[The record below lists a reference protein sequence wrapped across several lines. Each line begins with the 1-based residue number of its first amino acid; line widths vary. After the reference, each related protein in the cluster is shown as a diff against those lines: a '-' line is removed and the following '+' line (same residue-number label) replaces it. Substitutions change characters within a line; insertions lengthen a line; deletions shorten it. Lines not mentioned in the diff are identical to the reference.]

1 MAVTGSGT
9 QNDPWVVHDYDEFM
23 SKSGVYP
30 DSELSAYIKFEVP
43 GSVLDCN
50 TYGSEFKWE
59 QFTAATPIGS
69 GDTYNY
75 HVYIDLNGTTIKNF
89 IIKEDVPMF
98 RAKRKGDTY
107 SWASAHIIVKNGSF
121 RNVFM
126 GSATSK
132 IALCENDGPTIE
144 FSNISFSTNTTGL
157 TVPVFDGGNGKRISF
172 DNCALYLVQATLATG
187 IMRKCVSTDTDFEL
201 HINNQ
206 NSQVIFPDSSFT
218 DCRFQGKIGGHCVSA
233 GVNNDSYVFDQCGL
247 DGKALDFT
255 NCVIDLDLTDSLGAS
270 DNNFV
275 RYGVLLDYNGYSIN
289 TNVICNSHY
298 PSIGGERQYSYPSSW
313 NHMTHEQIRDATYLN
328 SKGFVVVDVSGS

>member
-9 QNDPWVVHDYDEFM
+9 QADPYIVANYEDFISLSNHE
-23 SKSGVYP
+23 YP
-30 DSELSAYIKFEVP
+30 SDKHMYIQFSVP
-43 GSVLDCN
+43 GSVIDCN
-50 TYGSEFKWE
+50 TYGSEFKWDT
-59 QFTAATPIGS
+59 FVAAAPTGTS
-69 GDTYNY
+69 DTTQYYVDIN
-75 HVYIDLNGTTIKNF
+75 LNGTTIKNF

-98 RAKRKGDTY
+98 KANRRGATY
-107 SWASAHIIVKNGSF
+107 SWANAHITIHDGSI

-132 IALCENDGPTIE
+132 IALCENDGPTIA

-218 DCRFQGKIGGHCVSA
+218 DCRFQGKIGGHCVAS
-233 GVNNDSYVFDQCGL
+233 GVNKESYVFDQCGL
-247 DGKALDFT
+247 NDKALDFT
-255 NCVIDLDLTDSLGAS
+255 NCVIDLDLTDSLGIDDS
-270 DNNFV
+270 SYI
-275 RYGVLLDYNGYSIN
+275 RYGVFLDYNGHSIN

-298 PSIGGERQYSYPSSW
+298 PSVGGERQYSYPSSW
-313 NHMTHEQIRDATYLN
+313 NYMTHEQIRDATYLN
-328 SKGFVVVDVSGS
+328 SKGFVVVDISGS